1 MTGKR
6 MSIHTAHARGASRG
20 ARQGPGVHMVPDLL
34 QASLFRQN
42 IGKDFFSERVVRQW
56 NRMPREVVEPPSPG
70 MFNNHTDVALRDM
83 ISGCGGDGLKL
94 D

>member
-1 MTGKR
+1 
-6 MSIHTAHARGASRG
+6 
-20 ARQGPGVHMVPDLL
+20 MVPDLL

-56 NRMPREVVEPPSPG
+56 NRMPREVVESPSPG

>member
-1 MTGKR
+1 M
-6 MSIHTAHARGASRG
+6 
-20 ARQGPGVHMVPDLL
+20 
-34 QASLFRQN
+34 
-42 IGKDFFSERVVRQW
+42 EREVRTV
-56 NRMPREVVEPPSPG
+56 PREVVESPSPG